1 MTKYQLLVLDI
12 DGTTANS
19 KKEIAEE
26 TREALIWLQDKGV
39 KVVLASGRPPEGV
52 FPVAEY
58 LELPRYGSYILA
70 FNGAKII
77 ELGTRS
83 CIFNKCLPRHI
94 PRNLRDDAVKA
105 GIGMAVYQEGVIVAG
120 TEPDSYME
128 LESKISGMPIK
139 YPGNFTGKTD
149 FQANECLLTSHPDE
163 LEALEPYFAHK
174 YFHEAQVFHS
184 EPWYLEVTPKQVD
197 KAYGLKHLLRY
208 LQIPKE
214 AMVCCGDSY
223 NDMAMLQYA
232 GLGAAMANAPE
243 KVKNI
248 ADYVTVN
255 DNDHLGVVEVIRR
268 FF

>member
-1 MTKYQLLVLDI
+1 MKYQLLVLDI

-19 KKEIAEE
+19 KKEVDEE
-26 TREALIWLQDKGV
+26 TRNALIRLQSSGI

-58 LELPRYGSYILA
+58 LELPCFGSYVLA

-77 ELGTRS
+77 ELGSRR

-94 PRNLRDDAVKA
+94 PRHLKEDALPA
-105 GIGMAVYQEGVIVAG
+105 GIGMAVDQEGIILAG
-120 TEPDSYME
+120 TQPDPYME
-128 LESKISGMPIK
+128 LESKVSGMPIE
-139 YPGNFTGKTD
+139 YAETFAGMD
-149 FQANECLLTSHPDE
+149 FQANECLLTGDPGE

-197 KAYGLKHLLRY
+197 KAYGLKHLLRS
-208 LQIPKE
+208 LQIPRE

-248 ADYVTVN
+248 ADYVTVH
-255 DNDHLGVVEVIRR
+255 DNDHHGVVEVIRR